1 MSNDSIEV
9 GRIVISKA
17 GRDAG
22 TVFMITAV
30 LDGQYVEVANGTLRK
45 LAKPKK
51 KKLRHLEV
59 TPLFLENI
67 REKIEQGKKVFDAE
81 LRSAIIG
88 TIEPQKE
95 E

>member
-1 MSNDSIEV
+1 MSNAVEV

-22 TVFMITAV
+22 MAFMITAV

-45 LAKPKK
+45 LSKPKK
-51 KKLRHLEV
+51 KKIRHIEM
-59 TPLFLENI
+59 TPLFLENLK
-67 REKIEQGKKVFDAE
+67 EKLEQGKKVFDAE
-81 LRSAIIG
+81 LRSALIG
-88 TIEPQKE
+88 AFKPQKE